1 MTEFKQKAYAKINLS
16 LDVLG
21 KRADGYHEVSMV
33 MHQISLADT
42 VTLSL
47 NDSGKIKLSSNTDR
61 IPLDEKNL
69 AYKAAKLM
77 IDTFNLKNGFDIFV
91 DKKIPVAGGL
101 AGGSTDAAAVLCLI
115 NQALNLNLDKQKLME
130 IGLKL
135 GADVPYCIFSHPAL
149 AEGIGERLTK
159 ISGLPM
165 CNILIVNPCEEV
177 STKEVYDKIDSI
189 EHKNV
194 VDNNKLIGCLSD
206 GDLTSACG
214 YMENVMQPVSS
225 TLCTKIPSIIATL
238 KELGAIHAM
247 MSGSGATCFG
257 IFNTDISLVTAKSAF
272 PDYIVEIATPH
283 YGN

>member
-1 MTEFKQKAYAKINLS
+1 MAEITQKAYAKINLS
-16 LDVLG
+16 LDVCG
-21 KRADGYHEVSMV
+21 KREDGYHEVSMV

-47 NDSGKIKLSSNTDR
+47 NNSGNIVLSSNSDK
-61 IPLDEKNL
+61 IPLNEKNL

-101 AGGSTDAAAVLCLI
+101 AGGSTDAAAVLSLI
-115 NQALNLNLDKQKLME
+115 NKALNLNLDTSKLME

-177 STKEVYDKIDSI
+177 STKEVYDKIDSV
-189 EHKNV
+189 ENKNV
-194 VDNNKLIGCLSD
+194 VDNNKLISCLSNN
-206 GDLTSACG
+206 DLVGACS

-225 TLCTKIPSIIATL
+225 TLCTKIPSIIDKI

-257 IFNTDISLVTAKSAF
+257 IFNTDISLTDAKNSF
-272 PDYIVEIATPH
+272 PGYIVELATPH